1 MKTNLLKP
9 LLASLLIIGCAS
21 AQAAHFEV
29 QSYTA
34 SSLYSGMVN
43 FEVFK
48 YDGADLSGGG
58 DVLTMASGIDAAT
71 DYTHAG
77 SAFGSFYNGQTLDLS
92 TSVSFD
98 SANAINYFGMAVA
111 VEKNIQL
118 KVVADSGDVGPV
130 VNVSFAGLSSTVNN
144 LAGAT
149 GSFQTTVRVMNGSS
163 LLGSFNT
170 TQYADQNIS
179 FAFTA
184 QAGDI
189 LTLSASQGSTM
200 NATGPIN
207 ASLTGMLSG
216 DFTVTAVP
224 EPEQYAMLLAGL
236 GLIAGVARRRS
247 SR

>member
-9 LLASLLIIGCAS
+9 LLASLLLIGCAS

-34 SSLYSGMVN
+34 SSVYSGMVD
-43 FEVFK
+43 FESFK
-48 YDGADLSGGG
+48 YDGDDLSGGG
-58 DVLTMASGIDAAT
+58 DVLTMASGIDAST

-111 VEKNIQL
+111 VEKTIQL
-118 KVVADSGDVGPV
+118 KVVADSGDLGPI
-130 VNVSFAGLSSTVNN
+130 VNVSFTGLSSAVNN
-144 LAGAT
+144 LGGAT
-149 GSFQTTVRVMNGSS
+149 GSFQTSVRVMNGNS
-163 LLGSFNT
+163 LLGNFNT
-170 TQYADQNIS
+170 NQYADQNVS

-189 LTLSASQGSTM
+189 LTLSASQGSHM

-236 GLIAGVARRRS
+236 SLIAGVARRRS
-247 SR
+247 YR

>member
-9 LLASLLIIGCAS
+9 LVASLLLVGCVS

-29 QSYTA
+29 QSYTT
-34 SSLYSGMVN
+34 SSQYSGMVN
-43 FEVFK
+43 FEAFK

-58 DVLTMASGIDAAT
+58 NVLTMASGGDATT
-71 DYTHAG
+71 DYSHSG
-77 SAFGSFYNGQTLDLS
+77 LAFGSFFNGQTIDLS

-98 SANAINYFGMAVA
+98 SATAINYFGMAVA
-111 VEKNIQL
+111 VEKSIQL
-118 KVVADSGDVGPV
+118 KVVADSGDLGPV
-130 VNVSFAGLSSTVNN
+130 VNVSFAGLSSAVNA
-144 LAGAT
+144 LGSAT
-149 GSFQTTVRVMNGSS
+149 GSLQTSVRVMNGST
-163 LLGSFNT
+163 LLGSFDT

-189 LTLSASQGSTM
+189 LTFSASQGSHM